1 MQLAGQGD
9 TQFARRL
16 ALLFAAVIGERSM
29 RQYYVS
35 EPVLAIAAGIILFL
49 VALKTIMEQFRS
61 TVPAPQQNLEPSL
74 GLAISPLA
82 FPAIVTPYGV
92 AAVIICMALT
102 PDFLTKGAIFGA
114 LFCLMLVNLAGMLF
128 AKKILKYAG
137 MQLLGM
143 VVGVIQVALGLQIV
157 VAGLRGLAS
166 TFSR

>member
-1 MQLAGQGD
+1 
-9 TQFARRL
+9 
-16 ALLFAAVIGERSM
+16 M

-49 VALKTIMEQFRS
+49 VALETIMEQFRS

-82 FPAIVTPYGV
+82 FPTIVTPYGV

-137 MQLLGM
+137 MRLLGM